1 MGKALIIAEK
11 PSVATDIARA
21 LGGFKKIEDHYE
33 SDEYVLSSAVGHLLE
48 LAVPEQFEVQRGK
61 WTFNALPHLPPHFTL
76 APIEK
81 SENRLKTLVKLIKRK
96 DVDRLVNACDAGR
109 EGELIFRNIIAHTGA
124 KQPIQRLWLQSMT
137 PAAIREGFARL
148 RTDAD
153 LLPLSDASRCRA
165 EADWLVGI
173 NGTRAMTAFNNKSGG
188 FNKTPVGRVQTP
200 TLAIVVER
208 EHKIRAFVVRDYW
221 EVIATFQAT
230 AGTYTGRWFDEKF
243 QRADGKEADPDLK
256 PERVWDKN
264 RAEALRDRCLGKPG
278 VVTEESKPTTQLSP
292 LLFDLTSLQREAN
305 GRFGFSAKTTLSLAQ
320 ALYEKH
326 KALTYPRTDSR
337 HLPEDYPAT
346 VQKTLDALA
355 GDGAYGPFAS
365 RILTEH
371 WVRPANRRVFN
382 NAKVSDHFAI
392 IPTPETP
399 KNLSEAEQK
408 IYDLVTRRFL
418 AVFYPAAE
426 FQETTRITRVDGE
439 PFKSF
444 GKVLVRSGWLEIYGK
459 EIQSDGDTPVMTPVQ
474 SGEEVATQDIEVK
487 QSQTKPPPR
496 YNEATLL
503 SAMEGAGK
511 LVEDDELRE
520 AMAEKGLGTPAT
532 RAQIIEGLI
541 EDHYILRNGKELQ
554 PTAKAFSLMVL
565 LNGLGV
571 ETLTKPE
578 LTGEWEHK
586 LKQMERGQLRRDV
599 FMNEIRGLTQE
610 IVTRAKSYELDTIP
624 GDFGKLTTRCPRCG
638 GEIHET
644 YKTFQCQS
652 PNCEWALYKIILGR
666 QFEPH
671 EVEDLITQGRAGP
684 LRGFRSKLG
693 RPFDAMMKLGPAPDF
708 KAGFDFGEGSGEGD
722 GTGEG
727 ATPPDFSNQT
737 PVGSCPKCRSNV
749 FDTGMK
755 YVCEKSVPPTKSCD
769 FSSSKIIL
777 QQAVEL
783 PQMQK
788 LLTEGKTDLLK
799 GFVSKKTGRKFEAFL
814 VLKEGKVSFEF
825 APRAAKPKAAR
836 EKKAAAPAVKLDFTT
851 LPEIG
856 ACPLCKGRVFEGPE
870 TYVCENSQR
879 EQRPCKFHAGRVIL
893 EQPLD
898 REQAVKLLKE
908 GRTDLLER
916 FVSRKTGK
924 NFAAHLVLGE
934 KGKVGFEF
942 PER

>member
-21 LGGFKKIEDHYE
+21 LGGFKKTEDHYE

-48 LAVPEQFEVQRGK
+48 LAVPDQFEVQRGK

-81 SENRLKTLVKLIKRK
+81 SESRLKNLVKLIKRK

-109 EGELIFRNIIAHTGA
+109 EGELIFRNIVAHTGA
-124 KQPIQRLWLQSMT
+124 KHPIQRLWLQSMT

-148 RTDAD
+148 RSDAE

-208 EHKIRAFVVRDYW
+208 EQKIRDFIVRDYW
-221 EVIATFQAT
+221 EVIGTFQAA

-243 QRADGKEADPDLK
+243 QKAEGKDTDPDIK
-256 PERVWDKN
+256 AERIWDKE
-264 RAEALRDRCLGKPG
+264 RAEALKTLCLGKPG

-292 LLFDLTSLQREAN
+292 LLFDLTSLQREGN
-305 GRFGFSAKTTLSLAQ
+305 SRFGFSAKTTLSLAQ

-326 KALTYPRTDSR
+326 KVLTYPRTDSR
-337 HLPEDYPAT
+337 HLPEDYPDT
-346 VQKTLDALA
+346 VRKTLGSLA
-355 GDGAYGPFAS
+355 DVGAYASFATKIQS
-365 RILTEH
+365 EN
-371 WVRPANRRVFN
+371 WVRPGNRRVFN

-392 IPTPETP
+392 IPTTEIP

-418 AVFYPAAE
+418 AVFFPAAE
-426 FQETTRITRVDGE
+426 FLETTRITRVENE

-459 EIQSDGDTPVMTPVQ
+459 EVQADGDAPMMTPVQ
-474 SGEEVATQDIEVK
+474 AGEVVATQEIEVK

-541 EDHYILRNGKELQ
+541 EDHYLLRNGKDLQ

-586 LKQMERGQLRRDV
+586 LKQMERGQLGRDV
-599 FMNEIRGLTQE
+599 FMAEIREMTHD
-610 IVTRAKSYELDTIP
+610 IVARAKSYDHDTIP

-644 YKTFQCQS
+644 YKTFQCQTPECTWS
-652 PNCEWALYKIILGR
+652 LYKIILGR
-666 QFEPH
+666 QFEPE
-671 EVEDLITQGRAGP
+671 EVETLITQGRVGP

-708 KAGFDFGEGSGEGD
+708 KAGFDFGEGSGEGE
-722 GTGEG
+722 GNGE
-727 ATPPDFSNQT
+727 AAAPPDFTGQT
-737 PVGSCPKCRSNV
+737 PVGTCPKCQSNV

-755 YVCEKSVPPTKSCD
+755 YVCEKAVPPTKSCD
-769 FSSSKIIL
+769 FNSSKIIL
-777 QQAVEL
+777 QQSVE
-783 PQMQK
+783 PAQMQK
-788 LLTEGKTDLLK
+788 LLAEGKTELLK

-814 VLKEGKVSFEF
+814 VIKDGKVSFEF
-825 APRAAKPKAAR
+825 APREAKPKAAR

-851 LPEIG
+851 LTAVGE
-856 ACPLCKGRVFEGPE
+856 CPLCKGRVFEGPE
-870 TYVCENSQR
+870 TYICENSQR
-879 EQRPCKFHAGRVIL
+879 ETRPCKFHAGRVIL

-908 GRTDLLER
+908 GRTDLLQG

-924 NFAAHLVLGE
+924 TFAAHLVLDE
-934 KGKVGFEF
+934 KSKVGFEF
-942 PER
+942 PPR